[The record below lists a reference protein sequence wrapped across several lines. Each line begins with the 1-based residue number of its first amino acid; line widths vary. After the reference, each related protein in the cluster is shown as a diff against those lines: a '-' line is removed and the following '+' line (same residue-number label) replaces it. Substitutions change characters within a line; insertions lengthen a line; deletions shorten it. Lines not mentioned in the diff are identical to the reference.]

1 MKKAFQNS
9 VSSMISTEQRNEPR
23 VAVDFW
29 VELRRGDELYLQR
42 ATNLSASGIYFGQT
56 IPLPQGSRVHL
67 KFSLMPGE
75 SAVEYEGEVVNV
87 KALGMGVH
95 FADVA
100 SPQRQRLHAWIEAAL
115 DKLPPEAVEVVF

>member
-1 MKKAFQNS
+1 
-9 VSSMISTEQRNEPR
+9 MISTEQRHEQR

-56 IPLPQGSRVHL
+56 IPLPQGSRVSL
-67 KFSLMPGE
+67 KFSLAPGE
-75 SAVEYEGEVVNV
+75 SAIESQGEVVNV
-87 KALGMGVH
+87 KSLGMGVH

-100 SPQRQRLHAWIEAAL
+100 SAQRQRLQAWIAASS
-115 DKLPPEAVEVVF
+115 KHPPSEAVDVVF